1 VCELEAT
8 GAPSIFNVIRSAAA
22 LARMLPTLYLKR
34 LRHFLLRLFFLFLKK
49 KKHAQPSREMSF
61 GKLNILKHKSWN
73 VWNRDNIEK
82 VLRDERLNREEEQ
95 KKRKRVD
102 ETESESR
109 TQVLRAKRAR
119 DLSQDRNAGAAGGG
133 KEGKDCAFLSLA
145 DKFVA
150 PDSVPRIEGGG
161 MPLSITT
168 QGKGERG
175 TEGEGDGAQVVV
187 HKGFSIFAGMEHEL
201 AAAAENTTA
210 QGVQNKEAVEEKR
223 KEKEKFDRQWGLVG
237 LGQDAITGT
246 MSRALSHSLC
256 PSIKY
261 DKYHDLTGQMASC
274 RPWYATAQSASAPT
288 FDGLGQVCLCLC
300 ACAHL
305 HACKYTFLHAC
316 KYT

>member
-1 VCELEAT
+1 
-8 GAPSIFNVIRSAAA
+8 
-22 LARMLPTLYLKR
+22 
-34 LRHFLLRLFFLFLKK
+34 
-49 KKHAQPSREMSF
+49 MSF

-119 DLSQDRNAGAAGGG
+119 EGDLSEDRDAGAAGGG

-168 QGKGERG
+168 EGKGERG
-175 TEGEGDGAQVVV
+175 MEGEGDDVQVVV

-201 AAAAENTTA
+201 AAAAENATA

-237 LGQDAITGT
+237 LGQDAVTGT
-246 MSRALSHSLC
+246 MARALSHSLC

-274 RPWYATAQSASAPT
+274 RPWYATAQSASAAT

-305 HACKYTFLHAC
+305 YACKYT
-316 KYT
+316 